1 MGWPIGGCG
10 GRVKYGSLTGLF
22 NFYFCMPALEL
33 TQYRTFITELTAA
46 SGPIIRNYFGDATL
60 AVEQKDDRTPVTA
73 ADREAEGALRKLINA
88 RFPSH
93 GIIAEEY
100 GSERADAE
108 WTWVLDPVD
117 GTKSFVH
124 GVPLFGTLIGLLHE
138 GKPVLGAIHQ
148 PVLDW
153 LCVGDNQETTL
164 NGTRVRVRDT
174 RSLAEATLLV
184 TSFTN
189 AAKHGGAGWGRLAT
203 SAKLAR
209 TWGDC
214 FGYLLV
220 AAGRAD
226 IMCDP
231 VMNIW
236 DVLPL
241 VPIIRGA
248 GGHITDWTG
257 GEVGDGKSCL
267 AASPRLHRLALDLLL
282 T

>member
-1 MGWPIGGCG
+1 MNS
-10 GRVKYGSLTGLF
+10 GSSLDV
-22 NFYFCMPALEL
+22 
-33 TQYRTFITELTAA
+33 YRAFIAELTAA
-46 SGPIIRNYFGDATL
+46 SGSVVRKYFGQPAL
-60 AVEQKDDRTPVTA
+60 AVEKKSDQSPVTV
-73 ADREAEGALRKLINA
+73 ADREAEGALRQLINA
-88 RFPSH
+88 RFPGH

-108 WTWVLDPVD
+108 WTWVLDPID
-117 GTKSFVH
+117 GTKSFIH
-124 GVPLFGTLIGLLHE
+124 GVPLFGTLIGLLHQ

-153 LCVGDNQETTL
+153 LCVGDNTQTTL
-164 NGTRVRVRDT
+164 NGARVRVRDT
-174 RSLAEATLLV
+174 RALAEATLLT
-184 TSFTN
+184 TSLGGDIPQLHTEEARQRLFK
-189 AAKHGGAGWGRLAT
+189 AAGIV
-203 SAKLAR
+203 R

-220 AAGRAD
+220 ASGRAD
-226 IMCDP
+226 IMGDGASH
-231 VMNIW
+231 NAW

-257 GEVGDGKSCL
+257 AEVGGGKSCL
-267 AASPRLHRLALDLLL
+267 ATSPRLHRLALDLLL

>member
-1 MGWPIGGCG
+1 MNS
-10 GRVKYGSLTGLF
+10 GSSLDGYRSF
-22 NFYFCMPALEL
+22 IAEL
-33 TQYRTFITELTAA
+33 AAA
-46 SGPIIRNYFGDATL
+46 SGPVVQKYFGNPAL
-60 AVEQKDDRTPVTA
+60 AVEQKGDLTPVTV

-88 RFPSH
+88 RYPTH

-100 GSERADAE
+100 GSEHADAE
-108 WTWVLDPVD
+108 WTWMLDPID
-117 GTKSFVH
+117 GTKSFIH
-124 GVPLFGTLIGLLHE
+124 GVPLFGTLIGLLHQ

-148 PVLDW
+148 PVLNW
-153 LCVGDNQETTL
+153 LCVGDNTQTTF
-164 NGTRVRVRDT
+164 NGTQVRMRDT
-174 RSLAEATLLV
+174 RVLAEATLLV

-189 AAKHGGAGWGRLAT
+189 AAKHGGAGWERLAAST
-203 SAKLAR
+203 KLAR

-220 AAGRAD
+220 ATGRAD

-231 VMNIW
+231 IMNVW

-257 GEVGDGKSCL
+257 GEVGGGKSCL